1 MTSYRV
7 QRVADEIK
15 RIISEILIK
24 EIPDNQGNLLTV
36 TKVNCTPDLREA
48 KVYISIYNEDAD
60 QRRQSLRRII
70 RHGSYIRKLVGSRII
85 LKHVPL
91 FHFLEDDTIQYAE
104 KIERLIQQ
112 IHEQD
117 GIGESGTGSTDPEY

>member
-15 RIISEILIK
+15 RIIGEILIK

-85 LKHVPL
+85 LKNVPL
-91 FHFLEDDTIQYAE
+91 FCFLEDDTIQYAE

-112 IHEQD
+112 IHEQED
-117 GIGESGTGSTDPEY
+117 IGESGTKRTDPEY

>member
-1 MTSYRV
+1 MTSYRI
-7 QRVADEIK
+7 QRVSDELK

-24 EIPDNQGNLLTV
+24 ELPDDRGNLLTV

-48 KVYISIYNEDAD
+48 KVYISIYNEDPD

-70 RHGSYIRKLVGSRII
+70 RHGSYIRKLVGSRIT
-85 LKHVPL
+85 LKYLPL
-91 FHFLEDDTIQYAE
+91 LHFLEDDTIQYVE

-117 GIGESGTGSTDPEY
+117 DIE

>member
-7 QRVADEIK
+7 QRVSDEIK

-24 EIPDNQGNLLTV
+24 EIPDDRGNLL
-36 TKVNCTPDLREA
+36 EA

-60 QRRQSLRRII
+60 QRRQSLRKII
-70 RHGSYIRKLVGSRII
+70 KQGSLIRKLVGSRII
-85 LKHVPL
+85 LKRVPL
-91 FHFLEDDTIQYAE
+91 LHFLEDDTIQYAE

-117 GIGESGTGSTDPEY
+117 ETGQAGT

>member
-7 QRVADEIK
+7 QRVSDEIK

-24 EIPDNQGNLLTV
+24 EIPDDRGNLLTV
-36 TKVNCTPDLREA
+36 TRVSCTPDLREA

-60 QRRQSLRRII
+60 QRRQSLRKII
-70 RHGSYIRKLVGSRII
+70 KQGSLIRKLVGSRII
-85 LKHVPL
+85 LKRVPL
-91 FHFLEDDTIQYAE
+91 LHFLEDDTIQYAE

-117 GIGESGTGSTDPEY
+117 ETGQAGT